1 VLDDVVHLWLCS
13 DAGDQFGLLASEN
26 PAVREWTEAVVDD
39 HLADARPLGLE
50 MERSSRPAGTAADSR
65 VRLGQSGGC
74 PRWVRRAGRGRV
86 DHDGSYS
93 YS

>member
-13 DAGDQFGLLASEN
+13 DAGDQFGLLESEN

-50 MERSSRPAGTAADSR
+50 MEEIEQARGD
-65 VRLGQSGGC
+65 GG
-74 PRWVRRAGRGRV
+74 R
-86 DHDGSYS
+86 
-93 YS
+93 